1 MAFATTAIRYGWVY
15 LTALGV
21 ITGTTIYVVDNQR
34 RHIKPEDII
43 QLPLAIAERC
53 LATQTGTNSQG
64 QPVYAVNP
72 PSFVRTWKDTNGVSI
87 VVTNT
92 IGWHTDRA
100 MMVSLDTTIQQLCP
114 YYADT
119 NSVYDG
125 TTNIVMNTF
134 TGLLVKLGIGNGT
147 NFTRTPAAY
156 TSNNVAT
163 YGDYP
168 WQIYVEDLQERYKV
182 LNALKMTYKN
192 TSLVPGSGFYKR
204 AETFASTYLDSKNA
218 CRSAFNAFPWTQNDS
233 YSYLV
238 YSRQI
243 IIGGRW
249 DLDCYRWKSTQTL
262 NNVSTMSPCS
272 IDVYA
277 VVMPWSY
284 DFHDF
289 DNLGWTV
296 NDPWYNP
303 ITYNFWKSLPES
315 TNSIREV
322 GEIGGG
328 VFPFDL
334 DGGDGTGTDYYT
346 RSIESYYF
354 RAYLNWSFSYC
365 TNKYW

>member
-1 MAFATTAIRYGWVY
+1 VY

-72 PSFVRTWKDTNGVSI
+72 PSFVRTWKDTNGVNI

-114 YYADT
+114 YYVDT

-156 TSNNVAT
+156 TPNNVAT

-182 LNALKMTYKN
+182 LNAMKMSRESTTCSRSGRGASYFMGTNLPHTWTGAKDDCENRPPDGGYNTQTNNPFPYHYFEAYTAGIMDDMTYATN
-192 TSLVPGSGFYKR
+192 YYATMVRRAGRVGRHFNPTNLTYTANLYLQATNGPFEWGSGSGT
-204 AETFASTYLDSKNA
+204 EVHTFDDFGDGVSEIYELQQT
-218 CRSAFNAFPWTQNDS
+218 RSDGLWFNIGNTNYPAVPWCNEPTRVLGQTRG
-233 YSYLV
+233 YS
-238 YSRQI
+238 I
-243 IIGGRW
+243 HRW
-249 DLDCYRWKSTQTL
+249 D
-262 NNVSTMSPCS
+262 V
-272 IDVYA
+272 
-277 VVMPWSY
+277 
-284 DFHDF
+284 F
-289 DNLGWTV
+289 
-296 NDPWYNP
+296 YNWQF
-303 ITYNFWKSLPES
+303 N
-315 TNSIREV
+315 
-322 GEIGGG
+322 
-328 VFPFDL
+328 
-334 DGGDGTGTDYYT
+334 
-346 RSIESYYF
+346 
-354 RAYLNWSFSYC
+354 YC
-365 TNKYW
+365 TEKYW